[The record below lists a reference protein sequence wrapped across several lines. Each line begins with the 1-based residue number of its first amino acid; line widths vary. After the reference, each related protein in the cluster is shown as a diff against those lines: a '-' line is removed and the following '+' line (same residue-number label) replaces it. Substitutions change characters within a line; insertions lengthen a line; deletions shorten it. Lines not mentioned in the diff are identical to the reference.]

1 MKWFLAVLACLAL
14 AGCGRSP
21 PTQFYVLSPVPPKQ
35 TAAVPEVPHVI
46 VSNVN
51 VPASLD
57 RRSVVLRTS
66 ADQVEVSEQAR
77 WAAPL
82 DGMIRRVLAADLA
95 QRIGRDKVVAPGD
108 PVPPGPS
115 RVVALNLQDF
125 VGSNQGEVTL
135 DGDWSLQDDKHR
147 VLQTRHV
154 HLTRQ
159 VEADD
164 VAAIAAAFSDML
176 GTVSDQIAAALAAS

>member
-1 MKWFLAVLACLAL
+1 MKWFLAILACLAL

-21 PTQFYVLSPVPPKQ
+21 PAHFYVLSPVPPKQ
-35 TAAVPEVPHVI
+35 TAAAPEVPHVI
-46 VSNVN
+46 VSNVT

-57 RRSVVLRTS
+57 RRSVVLRTD
-66 ADQVEVSEQAR
+66 AAQVEVSEQAR

-108 PVPPGPS
+108 PVPPGPT
-115 RVVALNLQDF
+115 RAVTLNLQDF
-125 VGSNQGEVTL
+125 VGSKQGEVTL
-135 DGDWSLQDDKHR
+135 DGNWSLLDDKQR
-147 VLQTRHV
+147 LLQTNHV
-154 HLTRQ
+154 HLTRH
-159 VEADD
+159 VEANDIAAI
-164 VAAIAAAFSDML
+164 VAALSDML

>member
-1 MKWFLAVLACLAL
+1 MKWFLVVLSCLAL
-14 AGCGRSP
+14 AGCGHSP
-21 PTQFYVLSPVPPKQ
+21 PTQFYVLSPAPTKQ
-35 TAAVPEVPHVI
+35 TAAAPEVPHVI

-66 ADQVEVSEQAR
+66 ADQIEVSEQAR

-108 PVPPGPS
+108 PVPAGPS
-115 RVVALNLQDF
+115 RAVALNLQDF
-125 VGSNQGEVTL
+125 VGTRQGEVTL
-135 DGDWSLQDDKHR
+135 DGDWSLLDDKQR

-159 VEADD
+159 VEANNIG
-164 VAAIAAAFSDML
+164 AIAAALSDML
-176 GTVSDQIAAALAAS
+176 GTVSDQIAAALSAR